1 MDAST
6 KRLRSHI
13 QSKART
19 NRTNRVQR
27 TANQYKG
34 GKLSKS
40 QQAYIDNDLKSTSSM
55 REYGYKQAKDF
66 KGVTYYTGGRS
77 RQNYE
82 KLQNGYNPY
91 QTRYYISN
99 HQDRNY
105 VPGGISKSTGKA
117 YNGFYTNKHLLNKN
131 QFGTLFTQGNLTQQA
146 QDRVATSK
154 DRLDNYSILRPF
166 NANAKNFG
174 QTLNTGV
181 LDGLRVAQNRINKG
195 GSKLNYVGGLAKDI
209 LVDPLVDLL
218 KTFDRY
224 ESSAL
229 NAGLGGIQSIT
240 ELADALTKKST
251 KLSDVNWNH
260 ARDNWQHSIETSNK
274 EGFGDSAGESIKK
287 IVKGT
292 QERQLKEYKQG
303 GNSLTNWWESKFDAK
318 HKPGDY
324 KGLQYQRDLHTDK
337 NKKADELGS
346 FVNGLIL
353 DILNPVQIG
362 SSVMKGSSALLK
374 KSGKEIKNGY
384 KAGIVS
390 DPEGLEW
397 LNNITKKTTD
407 KFRNGKS
414 GAKHVDD
421 IMHETEDAYNA
432 RRALMNDDTRRV
444 TAQMDNEYARQVA
457 KADNGVKKVIDAN
470 PNTQNLSKFIDEIDA
485 SNSKQMNFW
494 KRIRKNKRVTKDG
507 YVPQLNHVDD
517 VLEDT
522 KNIEQVPGQ
531 INIKEIQNRPQQL
544 DMFDQLGLSSEER
557 FVPNSKN
564 IAEQVQKELHPST
577 EKTIQQTMEEFL
589 DYGDERKMTNLMK
602 MLDENGEDVFKYID
616 ELDDYHTDR
625 MLDYLERYEPELYN
639 KYINNIDELIDG
651 TSNEKAMRTYQDEQ
665 AVKNIIKKPEIR
677 NTDAIDKEYFK
688 NSNEA
693 YELEKIFKD
702 NKNALN
708 MTEIRH
714 KKSAFTSHINEYV
727 QRIENGDIQLK
738 AVDSLTKRLKNANI
752 PKSEK
757 IKFINNNLFNGNKVI
772 SENASM
778 KSVNSFLES
787 LEDVHKVIQNKLD
800 FNAGVIDNF
809 DLNNLSKNTQNFL
822 KNLKDTGIE
831 GMPNEVAESIV
842 NRSMPLIDE
851 QFNTKMSYLAHKF
864 GYESIDD
871 LRREVSQ
878 LKARRKELDNYR
890 KTKDVIEEQTSLSAR
905 IKELNNTI
913 DARDVEWN
921 KIKGMNEGQL
931 QKYLIDNDETEFLA
945 SIKNPKFNND
955 FLNKQVDVERDMR
968 ELGEQYAD
976 KARENSTG
984 NSIKKDYLQDIY
996 KKTQEQ
1002 AKDMTTG
1009 IYREYVN
1016 KMAEIE
1022 KYYDN
1027 ISNTIRRANIDRVDT
1042 KYLNTDVP
1050 EYIIQYQKDLEALEQ
1065 TPEVMRKL
1073 GLSNP
1078 KYKTSNATYHK
1089 SVNRGKLPEVQQN
1102 LNALKHLIEQEA
1114 NIATSNQKGYEQIS
1128 DALLAIK
1135 RDYVNAIRS
1144 YGVDTKLIKDNANEY
1159 LQALVNAQKNPL
1171 KKINLQMLANKISD
1185 DIEEITKPTFK
1196 TYDEAFNTNRYII
1209 QDGNIIDNETG
1220 EIINTVENFRLGSK
1234 DPQQIL
1240 EEYKDVHPDFKTYDE
1255 AFNNEKYIINDGN
1268 IIDSE
1273 TGEVIDTVENF
1284 NLNPNKRNPLTNNDV
1299 LEQIKSEVSPEYYD
1313 RAKDFMSDDKLIDPT
1328 DVKNVK
1334 VETRKTPL
1342 DEIVDKPNK
1351 NITEHLKNIDVR
1363 GNLYITEKGTMINKQ
1378 TGEIVG
1384 NVEDY
1389 ILNSNNPELYLEQV
1403 KNKLSPKQYNRIKKI
1418 ISPDIEKTPLDEV
1431 SNVKKE
1437 KTPIEKIKIEQ
1448 KPNPQ
1453 TKQVKPE
1460 PKKQPKPETKPT
1472 FKTYD
1477 EAFGNDKIIIDDGN
1491 IINKE
1496 TGEVLGRVEDA
1507 IPDAR
1512 RTSPEPTKPVQPE
1525 PKTKQVNNPQ
1535 PNQPTKPQ
1543 TKKVKTNQQKQPKKS
1558 NNKNIEINRRKNN
1571 NPIYDLYKRYLNT
1584 WKKGVTVYNPGWHL
1598 QNFLQNKGQNYLAL
1612 GTDAFGSQKQ
1622 ARKMLDYIK
1631 GLSSDVDDIVMNN
1644 GVKLSGKDMADF
1656 AKQTGVAQG
1665 AQATQIM
1672 QEPRT
1677 LMPWLDEMIDNTKLM
1692 KRLSRNEETARL
1704 HHYLTQLKRGMS
1716 PDEAVQSVNKY
1727 LFDYGHKTNRERF
1740 IEDYIDPFYV
1750 FHKSYAKLLGKEALT
1765 NPSKINNILRME
1777 REMTNSTPEIS
1788 RNQNASDTKFQLPFG
1803 SFTDEDNNARYDYMA
1818 KQYVFPEIQSA
1829 LPLTYDDLEGK
1840 LNPLLKLAIQQ
1851 MRGKGDFDT
1860 KIVDK
1865 NKAGWNEITKDD
1877 RKKEILMDVNPFVN
1891 NLPTTINKVNK
1902 VNDRKQSKKTSDI
1915 QKMEL
1920 IFNYLTG
1927 NKGKHERY
1935 LDFLK

>member
-6 KRLRSHI
+6 RRLRSHI

-19 NRTNRVQR
+19 NRANRVQR
-27 TANQYKG
+27 TANRYKS

-40 QQAYIDNDLKSTSSM
+40 QQAYINNDLKSTASM
-55 REYGYKQAKDF
+55 REYGYKSHPNDF

-82 KLQNGYNPY
+82 KLQKGYNPY
-91 QTRYYISN
+91 ETRYYISN

-105 VPGGISKSTGKA
+105 VPGGVSKTTGKA
-117 YNGFYTNKHLLNKN
+117 YNGFYTNKRLLNKN
-131 QFGTLFTQGNLTQQA
+131 QFGTLFTQGNLTKQA
-146 QDRVATSK
+146 QDRVATSQ
-154 DRLDNYSILRPF
+154 DRNNNYSILRPF
-166 NANAKNFG
+166 NANARNFG

-181 LDGLRVAQNRINKG
+181 LDGLRVARNRVNKG
-195 GSKLNYVGGLAKDI
+195 GSKLNYVGGLAKDV

-240 ELADALTKKST
+240 ELADALTKKGT

-260 ARDNWQHSIETSNK
+260 ARDNWRHSIETSNK
-274 EGFGDSAGESIKK
+274 EGFGDTSGESLKK
-287 IVKGT
+287 IIKGT

-303 GNSLTNWWESKFDAK
+303 GNSLTNWWESKFDSK

-324 KGLQYQRDLHTDK
+324 KGLYYQRDLHTDK
-337 NKKADELGS
+337 NKKADEIGS
-346 FVNGLIL
+346 FVGGLLL
-353 DILNPVQIG
+353 DILNPLQIG
-362 SSVMKGSSALLK
+362 SSVMKGSSTLLK

-407 KFRNGKS
+407 KFRNSKT

-421 IMHETEDAYNA
+421 IMHETEDAYKA
-432 RRALMNDDTRRV
+432 RKILNGVDKNVADNLKRV

-457 KADNGVKKVIDAN
+457 KADRGVKRVIDAN

-485 SNSKQMNFW
+485 SNSKQMNLW
-494 KRIRKNKRVTKDG
+494 RRIRKNKRVTKDG
-507 YVPQLNHVDD
+507 YMPQLNHVDD
-517 VLEDT
+517 VLEDA
-522 KNIEQVPGQ
+522 KNVKQIPGQ
-531 INIKEIQNRPQQL
+531 ININEIQNRPQQL
-544 DMFDQLGLSSEER
+544 DMFDKLGLSSEER

-564 IAEQVQKELHPST
+564 VVEQIQKELHPST

-651 TSNEKAMRTYQDEQ
+651 TQKEKAMRTYQDEQ
-665 AVKNIIKKPEIR
+665 AVKNIVKKPEIR

-688 NSNEA
+688 NSNDA
-693 YELEKIFKD
+693 YELEKIFKN

-772 SENASM
+772 SESASM

-822 KNLKDTGIE
+822 KNLKDTGVE
-831 GMPNEVAESIV
+831 GMPNEVAKSIV

-890 KTKDVIEEQTSLSAR
+890 KTKDIIEEQTSLSAR
-905 IKELNNTI
+905 IKELTNTI

-931 QKYLIDNDETEFLA
+931 QKYFIDNDETEFLA
-945 SIKNPKFNND
+945 SIKNSKFNNN
-955 FLNKQVDVERDMR
+955 FLNRQVDVERDMK
-968 ELGEQYAD
+968 ELGEKYAD
-976 KARENSTG
+976 KNKYNIENKKEWNDLRDSIVQANKRPKQKMSSWAYNRWINLKTRLEWNASKIQDAVNNASDIKNIRVNSKFVSTDMLKYEDDL
-984 NSIKKDYLQDIY
+984 NKQIKAIEEIPNTIKKYNLKSPQFKKYKQEIKGNYMDLPEVKHNIDNLGDLIHQEVRLSIVDPEQYEKQAHLIDALKNDYIDALKSFDVDGNYFRRPGEGGQKFINNFIGDIRAQANDIY
-996 KKTQEQ
+996 EDVYKFMDGLGIKTPQFNSKSVYPKGNR
-1002 AKDMTTG
+1002 AKLKPVQDNLN
-1009 IYREYVN
+1009 ELKSV
-1016 KMAEIE
+1016 IE
-1022 KYYDN
+1022 KEA
-1027 ISNTIRRANIDRVDT
+1027 NTV
-1042 KYLNTDVP
+1042 
-1050 EYIIQYQKDLEALEQ
+1050 
-1065 TPEVMRKL
+1065 
-1073 GLSNP
+1073 LSNP
-1078 KYKTSNATYHK
+1078 NANTDNFFWAK
-1089 SVNRGKLPEVQQN
+1089 REFV
-1102 LNALKHLIEQEA
+1102 EA
-1114 NIATSNQKGYEQIS
+1114 IQ
-1128 DALLAIK
+1128 
-1135 RDYVNAIRS
+1135 S
-1144 YGVDTKLIKDNANEY
+1144 YGVDTKLIKDNANQY
-1159 LQALVNAQKNPL
+1159 LQLLVDAEKNPL
-1171 KKINLQMLANKISD
+1171 KKMNLQMLASKISD

-1196 TYDEAFNTNRYII
+1196 TYDEAFNSSRYII
-1209 QDGNIIDNETG
+1209 QDGNVIDNETG
-1220 EIINTVENFRLGSK
+1220 EIVDTLDNFK
-1234 DPQQIL
+1234 
-1240 EEYKDVHPDFKTYDE
+1240 
-1255 AFNNEKYIINDGN
+1255 
-1268 IIDSE
+1268 
-1273 TGEVIDTVENF
+1273 
-1284 NLNPNKRNPLTNNDV
+1284 LNPKKRTPLTNEEV
-1299 LEQIKSEVSPEYYD
+1299 LKQIKSEVSPEYYD
-1313 RAKDFMSDDKLIDPT
+1313 KVKDFMSDDNIIDSF
-1328 DVKNVK
+1328 DLKNIK
-1334 VETRKTPL
+1334 TEIRKTPL
-1342 DEIVDKPNK
+1342 DEV
-1351 NITEHLKNIDVR
+1351 L
-1363 GNLYITEKGTMINKQ
+1363 
-1378 TGEIVG
+1378 
-1384 NVEDY
+1384 
-1389 ILNSNNPELYLEQV
+1389 
-1403 KNKLSPKQYNRIKKI
+1403 
-1418 ISPDIEKTPLDEV
+1418 
-1431 SNVKKE
+1431 NVKKE
-1437 KTPIEKIKIEQ
+1437 KTPIEKIKTEQ

-1453 TKQVKPE
+1453 VKFE

-1472 FKTYD
+1472 FNTYD
-1477 EAFGNDKIIIDDGN
+1477 EAFNSDKIIIDDGY

-1512 RTSPEPTKPVQPE
+1512 RTPPEPTRPVQPE
-1525 PKTKQVNNPQ
+1525 PKTKQV
-1535 PNQPTKPQ
+1535 
-1543 TKKVKTNQQKQPKKS
+1543 KTNQQKEPKKT

-1631 GLSSDVDDIVMNN
+1631 GLSNNVDDIVMDN
-1644 GVKLSGKDMADF
+1644 GVKLSGKDMAEF
-1656 AKQTGVAQG
+1656 ARQTGVAQG
-1665 AQATQIM
+1665 AQSTQIM

-1740 IEDYIDPFYV
+1740 IEDYIDPFYK
-1750 FHKSYAKLLGKEALT
+1750 FHKSYAELLGKEALT

-1777 REMTNSTPEIS
+1777 REMTNSTPESS
-1788 RNQNASDTKFQLPFG
+1788 RNQNASETKFQLPFG
-1803 SFTDEDNNARYDYMA
+1803 EFTDDKNKARYDYMT
-1818 KQYVFPEIQSA
+1818 KQNIFPQIQSA
-1829 LPLTYDDLEGK
+1829 IPLTYDDVEGK

-1865 NKAGWNEITKDD
+1865 DKAGWNEITKDD

-1902 VNDRKQSKKTSDI
+1902 VNNRKQSKKTSDI

>member
-6 KRLRSHI
+6 RRLRSHI

-27 TANQYKG
+27 TANRYKG

-40 QQAYIDNDLKSTSSM
+40 QQAYIDNDLKSTASM

-105 VPGGISKSTGKA
+105 VPGGVSKATSKA

-131 QFGTLFTQGNLTQQA
+131 QFGTLFTQGNLTKQA
-146 QDRVATSK
+146 QDRVATSQ
-154 DRLDNYSILRPF
+154 DRLNSYSILRPF

-181 LDGLRVAQNRINKG
+181 LDGLRVARNKVNKG
-195 GSKLNYVGGLAKDI
+195 GSKLNYIGGLAKDV

-229 NAGLGGIQSIT
+229 NAGLGGVQSIT
-240 ELADALTKKST
+240 ELADALTKKGT

-260 ARDNWQHSIETSNK
+260 ARDNWRHSIETSNK
-274 EGFGDSAGESIKK
+274 EGFGDSAGESLKK

-346 FVNGLIL
+346 FVGGLLL
-353 DILNPVQIG
+353 DILNPLQIG

-397 LNNITKKTTD
+397 LNNITKKTTE

-421 IMHETEDAYNA
+421 IMHETEDAYKA
-432 RRALMNDDTRRV
+432 RKILNGVDKNVADNLKRV

-485 SNSKQMNFW
+485 NNAKQ
-494 KRIRKNKRVTKDG
+494 I
-507 YVPQLNHVDD
+507 
-517 VLEDT
+517 
-522 KNIEQVPGQ
+522 
-531 INIKEIQNRPQQL
+531 
-544 DMFDQLGLSSEER
+544 DMFDNLNTNTVDGYTPIKRIED
-557 FVPNSKN
+557 V
-564 IAEQVQKELHPST
+564 AEQVQKELHPST

-639 KYINNIDELIDG
+639 KYINNVDELIDG
-651 TSNEKAMRTYQDEQ
+651 TQKEKAMKAYQDEQ

-677 NTDAIDKEYFK
+677 NTDVIDKEYFK

-738 AVDSLTKRLKNANI
+738 AVDKLTKRLKNANI

-772 SENASM
+772 SESASM

-800 FNAGVIDNF
+800 FNAGVVDNF

-831 GMPNEVAESIV
+831 GMPNEVAKSIV

-864 GYESIDD
+864 GYESIDE
-871 LRREVSQ
+871 LRNEVKA

-890 KTKDVIEEQTSLSAR
+890 KTKDIIEEQTSLSAR

-955 FLNKQVDVERDMR
+955 FLNRQVDVERDMK
-968 ELGEQYAD
+968 ELREQYAD
-976 KARENSTG
+976 KARGTTTG
-984 NSIKKDYLQDIY
+984 NGIRKDYLQEVY
-996 KKTQEQ
+996 NKTQEQ
-1002 AKDMTTG
+1002 AKDMTKG
-1009 IYREYVN
+1009 IYNEYVN

-1027 ISNTIRRANIDRVDT
+1027 VNNTIRRANIDRVDT
-1042 KYLNTDVP
+1042 KYLNTEIP
-1050 EYIIQYQKDLEALEQ
+1050 EYIIQYQKDLDVLEQ
-1065 TPEVMRKL
+1065 TPDVMRKL

-1078 KYKTSNATYHK
+1078 KYKTGNVTYHK
-1089 SVNRGKLPEVQQN
+1089 SVNRGKIPEVQQN

-1114 NIATSNQKGYEQIS
+1114 NIAISNQKSYDEIS
-1128 DALLAIK
+1128 DVLLAIK
-1135 RDYVNAIRS
+1135 RDYVNAIQS

-1159 LQALVNAQKNPL
+1159 LKSLVDAEKNPL
-1171 KKINLQMLANKISD
+1171 KKMNLQMLASHINNQIDEITEPLTKPLEDFPIHKPENIPNTPHTPNEPKPNTHQNKPRNGNKKDNKI
-1185 DIEEITKPTFK
+1185 
-1196 TYDEAFNTNRYII
+1196 
-1209 QDGNIIDNETG
+1209 NI
-1220 EIINTVENFRLGSK
+1220 K
-1234 DPQQIL
+1234 
-1240 EEYKDVHPDFKTYDE
+1240 
-1255 AFNNEKYIINDGN
+1255 
-1268 IIDSE
+1268 
-1273 TGEVIDTVENF
+1273 
-1284 NLNPNKRNPLTNNDV
+1284 
-1299 LEQIKSEVSPEYYD
+1299 
-1313 RAKDFMSDDKLIDPT
+1313 
-1328 DVKNVK
+1328 
-1334 VETRKTPL
+1334 
-1342 DEIVDKPNK
+1342 
-1351 NITEHLKNIDVR
+1351 
-1363 GNLYITEKGTMINKQ
+1363 
-1378 TGEIVG
+1378 
-1384 NVEDY
+1384 
-1389 ILNSNNPELYLEQV
+1389 NNPV
-1403 KNKLSPKQYNRIKKI
+1403 W
-1418 ISPDIEKTPLDEV
+1418 
-1431 SNVKKE
+1431 
-1437 KTPIEKIKIEQ
+1437 
-1448 KPNPQ
+1448 
-1453 TKQVKPE
+1453 
-1460 PKKQPKPETKPT
+1460 
-1472 FKTYD
+1472 
-1477 EAFGNDKIIIDDGN
+1477 
-1491 IINKE
+1491 
-1496 TGEVLGRVEDA
+1496 
-1507 IPDAR
+1507 
-1512 RTSPEPTKPVQPE
+1512 
-1525 PKTKQVNNPQ
+1525 
-1535 PNQPTKPQ
+1535 
-1543 TKKVKTNQQKQPKKS
+1543 
-1558 NNKNIEINRRKNN
+1558 
-1571 NPIYDLYKRYLNT
+1571 DLYKRYLNT

-1598 QNFLQNKGQNYLAL
+1598 ANFLQNKGQNYLAL
-1612 GTDAFGSQKQ
+1612 GTDAFKPQTK
-1622 ARKMLDYIK
+1622 ARNMLDFIK
-1631 GLSSDVDDIVMNN
+1631 GKTDKIDDVVLKDGTVI
-1644 GVKLSGKDMADF
+1644 SGEDLAHY
-1656 AKQTGVAQG
+1656 ARNQGVAES
-1665 AQATQIM
+1665 AQSTQIIS
-1672 QEPRT
+1672 EPRT
-1677 LMPWLDEMIDNTKLM
+1677 LLPWLDQKLDDS
-1692 KRLSRNEETARL
+1692 KLLQRLSRNEETARL
-1704 HHYLTQLKRGMS
+1704 HHYLTQIERGMS
-1716 PDEAVQSVNKY
+1716 KEDAVKSVNKY
-1727 LFDYGHKTNRERF
+1727 LFDYANKSKSEKFMENF
-1740 IEDYIDPFYV
+1740 IDPFYV

-1777 REMTNSTPEIS
+1777 REMTNSTPESS
-1788 RNQNASDTKFQLPFG
+1788 RNQNASETKFQLPFG
-1803 SFTDEDNNARYDYMA
+1803 NFTDDENNARYDYMA

-1829 LPLTYDDLEGK
+1829 IPLTYDELEGK

-1851 MRGKGDFDT
+1851 IRGKGDFDT

-1865 NKAGWNEITKDD
+1865 DKAGWNEITKDD

-1891 NLPTTINKVNK
+1891 NLPTIINKVNK
-1902 VNDRKQSKKTSDI
+1902 VNDRKQSKKTSDL

>member
-6 KRLRSHI
+6 RRLRSHI

-27 TANQYKG
+27 TANRYKG

-40 QQAYIDNDLKSTSSM
+40 QQAYIDNDLKSTASM
-55 REYGYKQAKDF
+55 REYGYKSHPNDF

-105 VPGGISKSTGKA
+105 VPGGISKATGKA

-131 QFGTLFTQGNLTQQA
+131 QFGTLFTQGNLTQKA
-146 QDRVATSK
+146 QDKVATSQ
-154 DRLDNYSILRPF
+154 DRLNSYSILRPF

-181 LDGLRVAQNRINKG
+181 LDGLRVARNKVNKG
-195 GSKLNYVGGLAKDI
+195 GSVLNYLGGGLKDFV
-209 LVDPLVDLL
+209 VDPLVDML

-229 NAGLGGIQSIT
+229 NAGLGGVQSIT
-240 ELADALTKKST
+240 ELADALTKKGT

-260 ARDNWQHSIETSNK
+260 ARDNWRHSIETSNK
-274 EGFGDSAGESIKK
+274 EGFGDSAGESLKK

-346 FVNGLIL
+346 FVGGLLL
-353 DILNPVQIG
+353 DILNPIQIG

-397 LNNITKKTTD
+397 LNNITKKTTE

-421 IMHETEDAYNA
+421 IMHETEDAYKA
-432 RRALMNDDTRRV
+432 RKILNGVDKNVADNLKRV
-444 TAQMDNEYARQVA
+444 TAQMDNEYARQIA

-470 PNTQNLSKFIDEIDA
+470 PNTQNLSKFINEIDA
-485 SNSKQMNFW
+485 NNAKQ
-494 KRIRKNKRVTKDG
+494 I
-507 YVPQLNHVDD
+507 
-517 VLEDT
+517 
-522 KNIEQVPGQ
+522 
-531 INIKEIQNRPQQL
+531 
-544 DMFDQLGLSSEER
+544 DMFDNLNTNTIDGYTPIKRIED
-557 FVPNSKN
+557 V
-564 IAEQVQKELHPST
+564 AEQVQKELHPST

-639 KYINNIDELIDG
+639 KYINNVDELIDG
-651 TSNEKAMRTYQDEQ
+651 TQREKAMKAYQDEQ

-738 AVDSLTKRLKNANI
+738 AVDKLTKRLKNANI

-772 SENASM
+772 SESASM

-800 FNAGVIDNF
+800 FNAGVVDNF
-809 DLNNLSKNTQNFL
+809 NLNNLSKNTQNFL
-822 KNLKDTGIE
+822 KNLKDTGVE
-831 GMPNEVAESIV
+831 GMPNEVAKSIV

-864 GYESIDD
+864 GYESIDE
-871 LRREVSQ
+871 LRNEVKA

-890 KTKDVIEEQTSLSAR
+890 KTKDIIEEQTSLSAR

-931 QKYLIDNDETEFLA
+931 QKYLIDNNETEFLA

-955 FLNKQVDVERDMR
+955 FLNRQVDVERDMK

-976 KARENSTG
+976 KARETTTG
-984 NSIKKDYLQDIY
+984 NGVRKDYLQEVY
-996 KKTQEQ
+996 NKTQEQ
-1002 AKDMTTG
+1002 AKDMTKG
-1009 IYREYVN
+1009 IYNEYVN

-1027 ISNTIRRANIDRVDT
+1027 VNNTIRRANIDRVDT
-1042 KYLNTDVP
+1042 KYLNTEVP
-1050 EYIIQYQKDLEALEQ
+1050 EYIIQYQKDLDVLEQ
-1065 TPEVMRKL
+1065 TPDVMRKL

-1114 NIATSNQKGYEQIS
+1114 NIAISNQKGYDEIS
-1128 DALLAIK
+1128 DVLLAIK
-1135 RDYVNAIRS
+1135 RDYINAIRS

-1159 LQALVNAQKNPL
+1159 LKSLVDAEKNPL
-1171 KKINLQMLANKISD
+1171 KKMNLQMLASHINNQID
-1185 DIEEITKPTFK
+1185 EITEPLTKPLEDFPIHK
-1196 TYDEAFNTNRYII
+1196 PENVIKPENKPNTPKPDNTLNTKPNNDIP
-1209 QDGNIIDNETG
+1209 DDMTLDDAID
-1220 EIINTVENFRLGSK
+1220 
-1234 DPQQIL
+1234 
-1240 EEYKDVHPDFKTYDE
+1240 DFL
-1255 AFNNEKYIINDGN
+1255 NN
-1268 IIDSE
+1268 
-1273 TGEVIDTVENF
+1273 
-1284 NLNPNKRNPLTNNDV
+1284 NPN
-1299 LEQIKSEVSPEYYD
+1299 Y
-1313 RAKDFMSDDKLIDPT
+1313 
-1328 DVKNVK
+1328 
-1334 VETRKTPL
+1334 
-1342 DEIVDKPNK
+1342 KPD
-1351 NITEHLKNIDVR
+1351 T
-1363 GNLYITEKGTMINKQ
+1363 
-1378 TGEIVG
+1378 
-1384 NVEDY
+1384 
-1389 ILNSNNPELYLEQV
+1389 S
-1403 KNKLSPKQYNRIKKI
+1403 
-1418 ISPDIEKTPLDEV
+1418 
-1431 SNVKKE
+1431 
-1437 KTPIEKIKIEQ
+1437 
-1448 KPNPQ
+1448 
-1453 TKQVKPE
+1453 
-1460 PKKQPKPETKPT
+1460 QPKPKP
-1472 FKTYD
+1472 
-1477 EAFGNDKIIIDDGN
+1477 E
-1491 IINKE
+1491 NKPN
-1496 TGEVLGRVEDA
+1496 T
-1507 IPDAR
+1507 PH
-1512 RTSPEPTKPVQPE
+1512 TPNE
-1525 PKTKQVNNPQ
+1525 PKPNTHQNKPRNGNKKDNKINIKNNP
-1535 PNQPTKPQ
+1535 
-1543 TKKVKTNQQKQPKKS
+1543 VW
-1558 NNKNIEINRRKNN
+1558 
-1571 NPIYDLYKRYLNT
+1571 DLYKRYLNT

-1598 QNFLQNKGQNYLAL
+1598 ANFLQNKGQNYLAL
-1612 GTDAFGSQKQ
+1612 GTDAFKPQTK
-1622 ARKMLDYIK
+1622 ARNMLDFIK
-1631 GLSSDVDDIVMNN
+1631 GKTDKIDDVVLKDGTVI
-1644 GVKLSGKDMADF
+1644 SGEDLAHY
-1656 AKQTGVAQG
+1656 ARNQGVAES
-1665 AQATQIM
+1665 AQSTQIIS
-1672 QEPRT
+1672 EPRT
-1677 LMPWLDEMIDNTKLM
+1677 LLPWLDQKLDDS
-1692 KRLSRNEETARL
+1692 KLLQRLSRNEETARL
-1704 HHYLTQLKRGMS
+1704 HHYLTQIERGMS
-1716 PDEAVQSVNKY
+1716 KEDAVKSVNKY
-1727 LFDYGHKTNRERF
+1727 LFDYANKSKSEKFMENF
-1740 IEDYIDPFYV
+1740 IDPFYV
-1750 FHKSYAKLLGKEALT
+1750 FHKSYAKLLGGEALT

-1777 REMTNSTPEIS
+1777 REMTNSTPESS
-1788 RNQNASDTKFQLPFG
+1788 RNQNASETKFQLPFG
-1803 SFTDEDNNARYDYMA
+1803 SFTDDENKARYDYMA

-1829 LPLTYDDLEGK
+1829 IPLTYDDVEGK

-1865 NKAGWNEITKDD
+1865 DKAGWNEITKDD

-1891 NLPTTINKVNK
+1891 NLPTTINKVNE
-1902 VNDRKQSKKTSDI
+1902 VNDRKQSKKTSDL
-1915 QKMEL
+1915 QKLEL

>member
-105 VPGGISKSTGKA
+105 VPGGISKATGKA
-117 YNGFYTNKHLLNKN
+117 YNGFYTNKRLLNKN
-131 QFGTLFTQGNLTQQA
+131 QFGTLFTQGNLTKQA
-146 QDRVATSK
+146 QDRVATSQ
-154 DRLDNYSILRPF
+154 DRNNNYSILRPF
-166 NANAKNFG
+166 NANARNFG

-181 LDGLRVAQNRINKG
+181 LDGLRVARNRVNKG
-195 GSKLNYVGGLAKDI
+195 GSKLNYVGGLAKDV

-240 ELADALTKKST
+240 ELADALTKKGT

-260 ARDNWQHSIETSNK
+260 ARDNWRHSIETSNK
-274 EGFGDSAGESIKK
+274 EGFGDTAGESLKK

-324 KGLQYQRDLHTDK
+324 KGLYYQRDLHTDK
-337 NKKADELGS
+337 NKKADEIGS
-346 FVNGLIL
+346 FVGGLLL
-353 DILNPVQIG
+353 DILNPLQIG
-362 SSVMKGSSALLK
+362 SSVMKGSSTLLK

-407 KFRNGKS
+407 KFRNSKT

-421 IMHETEDAYNA
+421 IMHETEDAYKA
-432 RRALMNDDTRRV
+432 RKTLNGVDKNVADNLKRV

-457 KADNGVKKVIDAN
+457 KADKGIKRVIDAN

-485 SNSKQMNFW
+485 SNSKQMNLW
-494 KRIRKNKRVTKDG
+494 RRIRKNKRVTKDG
-507 YVPQLNHVDD
+507 YMPQLNHVDD

-531 INIKEIQNRPQQL
+531 ININEIQNRPQQL
-544 DMFDQLGLSSEER
+544 DMFDQLGLSNEER

-639 KYINNIDELIDG
+639 KYINNVDELIDG
-651 TSNEKAMRTYQDEQ
+651 TQKEKAMRTYQDEK

-738 AVDSLTKRLKNANI
+738 AVDNLTKRLKNANI

-787 LEDVHKVIQNKLD
+787 LEDVHKVMQNKLD

-831 GMPNEVAESIV
+831 GMPNEVAKSIV

-864 GYESIDD
+864 GYESIDE
-871 LRREVSQ
+871 LRNEVKA

-890 KTKDVIEEQTSLSAR
+890 KTKDIIEEQTSLSAR

-945 SIKNPKFNND
+945 SIKNPRFNND
-955 FLNKQVDVERDMR
+955 FLNRQVDVERDMK

-976 KARENSTG
+976 KARKTTTG
-984 NSIKKDYLQDIY
+984 NGIRKDYLQEIY

-1002 AKDMTTG
+1002 AKDMTKG
-1009 IYREYVN
+1009 IYNEYVN

-1027 ISNTIRRANIDRVDT
+1027 VNNTIRRANINRVDT

-1050 EYIIQYQKDLEALEQ
+1050 EYIIQYQKDLDVLEQ
-1065 TPEVMRKL
+1065 TPDVMRKL

-1114 NIATSNQKGYEQIS
+1114 NIAISNQKGYEQIS

-1135 RDYVNAIRS
+1135 RDYVNAIQS

-1159 LQALVNAQKNPL
+1159 LKSLVDAEKNPL
-1171 KKINLQMLANKISD
+1171 KKMNLQMLASHINNQIDEITEPLTKPLEDFPIHKPENVVKPENKPKPQNKPKNKKKKNLRKSD
-1185 DIEEITKPTFK
+1185 QRQWHHYFGADETINVNDKEVIEQLEKDLQDPYYNPMQSYFQQNPVAFENWKNKMEQQGETIIDYNAPENFELEYTRPGDIYFDEHANDYGFPTYVDKEPNNTYDYIPTTKPT
-1196 TYDEAFNTNRYII
+1196 
-1209 QDGNIIDNETG
+1209 
-1220 EIINTVENFRLGSK
+1220 S
-1234 DPQQIL
+1234 
-1240 EEYKDVHPDFKTYDE
+1240 
-1255 AFNNEKYIINDGN
+1255 
-1268 IIDSE
+1268 
-1273 TGEVIDTVENF
+1273 
-1284 NLNPNKRNPLTNNDV
+1284 
-1299 LEQIKSEVSPEYYD
+1299 
-1313 RAKDFMSDDKLIDPT
+1313 
-1328 DVKNVK
+1328 
-1334 VETRKTPL
+1334 
-1342 DEIVDKPNK
+1342 
-1351 NITEHLKNIDVR
+1351 
-1363 GNLYITEKGTMINKQ
+1363 
-1378 TGEIVG
+1378 
-1384 NVEDY
+1384 
-1389 ILNSNNPELYLEQV
+1389 
-1403 KNKLSPKQYNRIKKI
+1403 
-1418 ISPDIEKTPLDEV
+1418 
-1431 SNVKKE
+1431 
-1437 KTPIEKIKIEQ
+1437 
-1448 KPNPQ
+1448 
-1453 TKQVKPE
+1453 
-1460 PKKQPKPETKPT
+1460 
-1472 FKTYD
+1472 YD
-1477 EAFGNDKIIIDDGN
+1477 EAFGNEEYFINSNGYVVDKN
-1491 IINKE
+1491 
-1496 TGEVLGRVEDA
+1496 TGEVLDKYELPYET
-1507 IPDAR
+1507 IF
-1512 RTSPEPTKPVQPE
+1512 
-1525 PKTKQVNNPQ
+1525 
-1535 PNQPTKPQ
+1535 
-1543 TKKVKTNQQKQPKKS
+1543 
-1558 NNKNIEINRRKNN
+1558 NNKNKNKPKPQNKPNTPKPENKPKPQDKPNTPHTPLDDVPKPNEPKPNTPLDDVHTPNEPKPNTNTNTHQNKPRNGNKKDKSKKFNFDGINVKNN
-1571 NPIYDLYKRYLNT
+1571 PVWDLYKRYLNT

-1598 QNFLQNKGQNYLAL
+1598 ANFLQNKGQNYLAL
-1612 GTDAFGSQKQ
+1612 GSEAFNKQTDAS
-1622 ARKMLDYIK
+1622 KMLDYIR
-1631 GLSSDVDDIVMNN
+1631 GISNDVDDVILKDGSVL
-1644 GVKLSGKDMADF
+1644 KGKD
-1656 AKQTGVAQG
+1656 VAQHIMDNGIAEG
-1665 AQATQIM
+1665 AQSTNILS
-1672 QEPRT
+1672 EPRT
-1677 LMPWLDEMIDNTKLM
+1677 LLPWLDKKIDNTKLM
-1692 KRLSRNEETARL
+1692 DKLSRNEETARI
-1704 HHYLTQLKRGMS
+1704 HHYLTQIKRGMS
-1716 PDEAVQSVNKY
+1716 QDDAVKSVNKY
-1727 LFDYGHKTNRERF
+1727 LFDYSNKSKSEKFMENF
-1740 IEDYIDPFYV
+1740 IDPFYV

-1777 REMTNSTPEIS
+1777 REMTNSTPESS
-1788 RNQNASDTKFQLPFG
+1788 RNQNASETKFQLPFG
-1803 SFTDEDNNARYDYMA
+1803 SFTDEDNDARYDYMA

-1829 LPLTYDDLEGK
+1829 IPLTYDELEGK

-1851 MRGKGDFDT
+1851 IRGKGDFDT

-1865 NKAGWNEITKDD
+1865 DKAGWNEITKDD

-1902 VNDRKQSKKTSDI
+1902 VNNRKQSKKTSDI

>member
-6 KRLRSHI
+6 RKLRSHI

-19 NRTNRVQR
+19 NRANRVQR
-27 TANQYKG
+27 TANRYKG

-40 QQAYIDNDLKSTSSM
+40 QRAYINNDLKSTASM

-105 VPGGISKSTGKA
+105 VPGGVSKSTGRA
-117 YNGFYTNKHLLNKN
+117 YNGFYTNKRLLNKN
-131 QFGTLFTQGNLTQQA
+131 QFGTLFTEGNLTQQA
-146 QDRVATSK
+146 QDRVATSQ
-154 DRLDNYSILRPF
+154 DRRNNYSILRPF

-181 LDGLRVAQNRINKG
+181 LDGLRVARNRVNKG
-195 GSKLNYVGGLAKDI
+195 GSKLNYIGGFAKDV

-229 NAGLGGIQSIT
+229 NAGLGGAQSIT
-240 ELADALTKKST
+240 ELADVLTKKSI

-260 ARDNWQHSIETSNK
+260 VRDNWRHSMETSNK
-274 EGFGDSAGESIKK
+274 LGFGDSSSESILK

-318 HKPGDY
+318 HRPGDY

-346 FVNGLIL
+346 FVNGFLL
-353 DILNPVQIG
+353 DIRNPIQIG
-362 SSVMKGSSALLK
+362 SGIMKGSSALLK

-397 LNNITKKTTD
+397 LRNITRKTTD
-407 KFRNGKS
+407 RFRNGKS
-414 GAKHVDD
+414 KVSHVDD
-421 IMHETEDAYNA
+421 IMHETEDAYKA
-432 RRALMNDDTRRV
+432 RKTLNGVDKNVADNLKRV

-457 KADNGVKKVIDAN
+457 KADNGVKKVINAN

-485 SNSKQMNFW
+485 SNSKQMNLW
-494 KRIRKNKRVTKDG
+494 KRIRKNKRTTKDG
-507 YVPQLNHVDD
+507 YIPQLNHVDN
-517 VLEDT
+517 VLEDA
-522 KNIEQVPGQ
+522 KNVEQIPGQ
-531 INIKEIQNRPQQL
+531 ISINELQNRPQQL

-564 IAEQVQKELHPST
+564 VAEQVQKELHPST

-639 KYINNIDELIDG
+639 KYINNVDELIDG
-651 TSNEKAMRTYQDEQ
+651 TQKEKAMRTYQDEQ

-677 NTDAIDKEYFK
+677 NTDAVDKEYFK

-693 YELEKIFKD
+693 YELEKIFGN
-702 NKNALN
+702 NKTMNVEDIPHRDKAFRTYMNDYFERLKN
-708 MTEIRH
+708 GEINVR
-714 KKSAFTSHINEYV
+714 
-727 QRIENGDIQLK
+727 
-738 AVDSLTKRLKNANI
+738 AVDKLTKRLRQANI
-752 PKSEK
+752 PVQEK
-757 IKFINNNLFNGNKVI
+757 IRFINNNLFGGNKVI
-772 SENASM
+772 SSDSGLGTVE
-778 KSVNSFLES
+778 SFLES
-787 LEDVHKVIQNKLD
+787 LEDVHKIAQTTKD
-800 FNAGVIDNF
+800 YSKGIFKDID
-809 DLNNLSKNTQNFL
+809 LSNLSKNTQEFL
-822 KNLKDTGIE
+822 NNLKSTDV
-831 GMPNEVAESIV
+831 NDLQDAVNNSILR
-842 NRSMPLIDE
+842 RSKALVDN
-851 QFNTKMSYLAHKF
+851 QFDNKMSYLAHKF
-864 GYESIDD
+864 KYKYIND
-871 LRREVSQ
+871 LRNEEKMLRAQ
-878 LKARRKELDNYR
+878 RKELDNYR
-890 KTKDVIEEQTSLSAR
+890 KTKEIIDKQTEMSAR
-905 IKELNNTI
+905 IRELKDTM
-913 DARDVEWN
+913 DAREIEWQ
-921 KIKGMNEGQL
+921 KIKHMTPDQF
-931 QKYLIDNDETEFLA
+931 QKYLIDNNETEFLA
-945 SIKNPKFNND
+945 SIKDPKFNNN
-955 FLNKQVDVERDMR
+955 FLNRQVDVERDMK
-968 ELGEQYAD
+968 ELGEQYAQGS
-976 KARENSTG
+976 KEVIEKTN
-984 NSIKKDYLQDIY
+984 KDY
-996 KKTQEQ
+996 
-1002 AKDMTTG
+1002 
-1009 IYREYVN
+1009 YREVYNETKEMKKKMTSGVYKDYVQKQVELKRLTN
-1016 KMAEIE
+1016 QLERASEDVRNVKIERYNPKYANTEVIQKAQDLQHEIQ
-1022 KYYDN
+1022 
-1027 ISNTIRRANIDRVDT
+1027 T
-1042 KYLNTDVP
+1042 
-1050 EYIIQYQKDLEALEQ
+1050 LEQ
-1065 TPEVMRKL
+1065 TPDVMRKL

-1078 KYKTSNATYHK
+1078 KYKTNGVTYHK

-1102 LNALKHLIEQEA
+1102 LNSLKHLIEQEA
-1114 NIATSNQKGYEQIS
+1114 NIAIFNEKGYEEIS

-1135 RDYVNAIRS
+1135 RDYINAIRS

-1171 KKINLQMLANKISD
+1171 KKINLQMLANHINNQID
-1185 DIEEITKPTFK
+1185 EIIEPLTKPLEDFPIHK
-1196 TYDEAFNTNRYII
+1196 PEVKKP
-1209 QDGNIIDNETG
+1209 
-1220 EIINTVENFRLGSK
+1220 VE
-1234 DPQQIL
+1234 
-1240 EEYKDVHPDFKTYDE
+1240 
-1255 AFNNEKYIINDGN
+1255 
-1268 IIDSE
+1268 
-1273 TGEVIDTVENF
+1273 
-1284 NLNPNKRNPLTNNDV
+1284 
-1299 LEQIKSEVSPEYYD
+1299 SEVKQKIPNRLHVDKMSKEDINAFVSYIDEVAKKEMSSKEYD
-1313 RAKDFMSDDKLIDPT
+1313 AWKKLQKPF
-1328 DVKNVK
+1328 VEGKNVK
-1334 VETRKTPL
+1334 PDKWEKHLSKSDQGKWHQYYKNQIPIDNPEVMKQLKLDMKDSMYNPL
-1342 DEIVDKPNK
+1342 QTYFEQNPQAFDNWKKNHPDEIN
-1351 NITEHLKNIDVR
+1351 N
-1363 GNLYITEKGTMINKQ
+1363 YKGEESQILP
-1378 TGEIVG
+1378 GEIFFNEHADVYG
-1384 NVEDY
+1384 KGYNSIVE
-1389 ILNSNNPELYLEQV
+1389 
-1403 KNKLSPKQYNRIKKI
+1403 
-1418 ISPDIEKTPLDEV
+1418 
-1431 SNVKKE
+1431 
-1437 KTPIEKIKIEQ
+1437 PIDTYEDVEKIK
-1448 KPNPQ
+1448 
-1453 TKQVKPE
+1453 
-1460 PKKQPKPETKPT
+1460 
-1472 FKTYD
+1472 FGSYD
-1477 EAFGNDKIIIDDGN
+1477 EIFKNQDF
-1491 IINKE
+1491 IINSQGYKVDPN
-1496 TGEVLGRVEDA
+1496 TGEVLGKYELPYKTNKILLDKKVVKPKDTIKETPLDN
-1507 IPDAR
+1507 I
-1512 RTSPEPTKPVQPE
+1512 TKPKENIKSKPQ
-1525 PKTKQVNNPQ
+1525 TKQVNNPQ

-1543 TKKVKTNQQKQPKKS
+1543 TKQVNTNQPKEPKKT
-1558 NNKNIEINRRKNN
+1558 NNKNIEVNRRKND

-1631 GLSSDVDDIVMNN
+1631 GLSNNVDDIVMDN
-1644 GVKLSGKDMADF
+1644 GVKLSGKDMAEF

-1665 AQATQIM
+1665 AQTTQIM

-1740 IEDYIDPFYV
+1740 IEDYIDPFYK
-1750 FHKSYAKLLGKEALT
+1750 FHKSYAELLGKEAFT
-1765 NPSKINNILRME
+1765 NPSKLNNILRME
-1777 REMTNSTPEIS
+1777 REMTNSTPENS
-1788 RNQNASDTKFQLPFG
+1788 RNQNASETKFQLPFG
-1803 SFTDEDNNARYDYMA
+1803 SFTDDENKARYDYMT
-1818 KQYVFPEIQSA
+1818 KQNIFPQIQSA
-1829 LPLTYDDLEGK
+1829 IPLTYDDVEGK

-1865 NKAGWNEITKDD
+1865 KKAGWNEITKDD
-1877 RKKEILMDVNPFVN
+1877 RNKEILMDLNPFVN
-1891 NLPTTINKVNK
+1891 NIPTTINKVNK
-1902 VNDRKQSKKTSDI
+1902 VDKRKQSKKTSDL

>member
-19 NRTNRVQR
+19 NRTNRVQKS
-27 TANQYKG
+27 ANKYKG

-40 QQAYIDNDLKSTSSM
+40 QQAYIDNDLKSTASM
-55 REYGYKQAKDF
+55 REYGYKQANDF
-66 KGVTYYTGGRS
+66 KGITYYTGGRS

-82 KLQNGYNPY
+82 KLQKGYNPY

-105 VPGGISKSTGKA
+105 VPGGVSKITGNA
-117 YNGFYTNKHLLNKN
+117 YNGFYTNKRLLNKN

-154 DRLDNYSILRPF
+154 DRLDSYSILRPF

-181 LDGLRVAQNRINKG
+181 LDGLRVSQNKVNKG
-195 GSKLNYVGGLAKDI
+195 GSKLNYVGGLAKDV

-240 ELADALTKKST
+240 ELADALTKKGT

-260 ARDNWQHSIETSNK
+260 VRDNWQHSIETSNK
-274 EGFGDSAGESIKK
+274 LGFGDSSGESLKK

-292 QERQLKEYKQG
+292 QQRQLKEYKQG
-303 GNSLTNWWESKFDAK
+303 GNALTNWWESKFDAK
-318 HKPGDY
+318 HRPGDY
-324 KGLQYQRDLHTDK
+324 NGLYYQRDLHTDK

-353 DILNPVQIG
+353 DVLNPIQIG

-397 LNNITKKTTD
+397 LRNITKKTTD

-421 IMHETEDAYNA
+421 IMHETEDMYKA
-432 RRALMNDDTRRV
+432 RKTLNGVDENVADNLKRV
-444 TAQMDNEYARQVA
+444 TAQMDNEYARQVT
-457 KADNGVKKVIDAN
+457 KADNGVKSVIDAN
-470 PNTQNLSKFIDEIDA
+470 PNTQNLSKFIDEIDV
-485 SNSKQMNFW
+485 NNT
-494 KRIRKNKRVTKDG
+494 N
-507 YVPQLNHVDD
+507 
-517 VLEDT
+517 
-522 KNIEQVPGQ
+522 Q
-531 INIKEIQNRPQQL
+531 I
-544 DMFDQLGLSSEER
+544 DMFDRINTNTIDGYKPIKRTED
-557 FVPNSKN
+557 

-625 MLDYLERYEPELYN
+625 MLDYLERYEPELYE
-639 KYINNIDELIDG
+639 KYINNVDELIEG

-714 KKSAFTSHINEYV
+714 KKSAFTSHINEYI

-738 AVDSLTKRLKNANI
+738 AVDNLTKRLKKANI

-831 GMPNEVAESIV
+831 GMPNEVAKSII

-931 QKYLIDNDETEFLA
+931 QKYLIDNNETEFLA

-976 KARENSTG
+976 KAREKSTG
-984 NSIKKDYLQDIY
+984 DGIKKDYLQEIY

-1009 IYREYVN
+1009 IYNEYVN

-1027 ISNTIRRANIDRVDT
+1027 VNNTIRRANIDRVDT

-1050 EYIIQYQKDLEALEQ
+1050 EYIIQYQKDLEVLEQ

-1078 KYKTSNATYHK
+1078 KYKTNSATYHK

-1114 NIATSNQKGYEQIS
+1114 NIAISNQKGYEQIS

-1171 KKINLQMLANKISD
+1171 KKMNLQMLANHINNQID
-1185 DIEEITKPTFK
+1185 EITEPLTKPLEDFPVHKPENTPNTK
-1196 TYDEAFNTNRYII
+1196 PHTNTNDIP
-1209 QDGNIIDNETG
+1209 DDMTLDDAID
-1220 EIINTVENFRLGSK
+1220 
-1234 DPQQIL
+1234 
-1240 EEYKDVHPDFKTYDE
+1240 DF
-1255 AFNNEKYIINDGN
+1255 FNN
-1268 IIDSE
+1268 
-1273 TGEVIDTVENF
+1273 
-1284 NLNPNKRNPLTNNDV
+1284 NPNYKPDV
-1299 LEQIKSEVSPEYYD
+1299 S
-1313 RAKDFMSDDKLIDPT
+1313 T
-1328 DVKNVK
+1328 
-1334 VETRKTPL
+1334 
-1342 DEIVDKPNK
+1342 
-1351 NITEHLKNIDVR
+1351 
-1363 GNLYITEKGTMINKQ
+1363 
-1378 TGEIVG
+1378 
-1384 NVEDY
+1384 
-1389 ILNSNNPELYLEQV
+1389 
-1403 KNKLSPKQYNRIKKI
+1403 
-1418 ISPDIEKTPLDEV
+1418 
-1431 SNVKKE
+1431 
-1437 KTPIEKIKIEQ
+1437 
-1448 KPNPQ
+1448 
-1453 TKQVKPE
+1453 
-1460 PKKQPKPETKPT
+1460 PKPENIPNTPKPNT
-1472 FKTYD
+1472 NTNTHQNKPRN
-1477 EAFGNDKIIIDDGN
+1477 GNKKDKQDKFDLKKSI
-1491 IINKE
+1491 K
-1496 TGEVLGRVEDA
+1496 
-1507 IPDAR
+1507 
-1512 RTSPEPTKPVQPE
+1512 
-1525 PKTKQVNNPQ
+1525 NNP
-1535 PNQPTKPQ
+1535 
-1543 TKKVKTNQQKQPKKS
+1543 VW
-1558 NNKNIEINRRKNN
+1558 
-1571 NPIYDLYKRYLNT
+1571 DLYKRYLNT

-1598 QNFLQNKGQNYLAL
+1598 ANFLQNKGQNYLAL
-1612 GTDAFGSQKQ
+1612 GTDAFKPQTQ
-1622 ARKMLDYIK
+1622 ARKMLDFIK
-1631 GLSSDVDDIVMNN
+1631 GKTDKIDNVVLKDGTI
-1644 GVKLSGKDMADF
+1644 LSGEDLAHY
-1656 AKQTGVAQG
+1656 ARNQGVAES
-1665 AQATQIM
+1665 AQSTQIIS
-1672 QEPRT
+1672 EPRT
-1677 LMPWLDEMIDNTKLM
+1677 LLPWLDQKLDDS
-1692 KRLSRNEETARL
+1692 KLLQKLSRNEETARL
-1704 HHYLTQLKRGMS
+1704 HHYLTQIERGMS
-1716 PDEAVQSVNKY
+1716 KEDAVKSVNKY
-1727 LFDYGHKTNRERF
+1727 LFDYANKSKSEKFMENF
-1740 IEDYIDPFYV
+1740 IDPFYV

-1777 REMTNSTPEIS
+1777 RELTNSTPESS
-1788 RNQNASDTKFQLPFG
+1788 RNQNASETKFQLPFG
-1803 SFTDEDNNARYDYMA
+1803 SFTDGNNDARYDYMA

-1829 LPLTYDDLEGK
+1829 LPLTYDELEGK

-1851 MRGKGDFDT
+1851 IRGKGDFDT

-1865 NKAGWNEITKDD
+1865 DKAGWNEITKDD

>member
-6 KRLRSHI
+6 RRLRSHI

-19 NRTNRVQR
+19 NRANRVQR
-27 TANQYKG
+27 TANRYKS

-40 QQAYIDNDLKSTSSM
+40 QQAYINNDLKSTASM

-105 VPGGISKSTGKA
+105 VPGGVSKATGKA
-117 YNGFYTNKHLLNKN
+117 YNGFYTNKRLLNKN
-131 QFGTLFTQGNLTQQA
+131 QFGTLFTQGNLTKQA
-146 QDRVATSK
+146 QDRVATSQ
-154 DRLDNYSILRPF
+154 DRNNNYSILRPF
-166 NANAKNFG
+166 NANARNFG

-181 LDGLRVAQNRINKG
+181 LDGLRVARNRVNKG
-195 GSKLNYVGGLAKDI
+195 GSKLNYVGGLAKDV

-240 ELADALTKKST
+240 ELADALTKKGT

-260 ARDNWQHSIETSNK
+260 ARDNWRHSIETSNK
-274 EGFGDSAGESIKK
+274 EGFGDTAGESLKK

-324 KGLQYQRDLHTDK
+324 KGLYYQRDLHTDK
-337 NKKADELGS
+337 NKKADEIGS
-346 FVNGLIL
+346 FVGGLLL
-353 DILNPVQIG
+353 DILNPIQIG
-362 SSVMKGSSALLK
+362 SSVMKGSSTLLK

-407 KFRNGKS
+407 KFRNSKT

-421 IMHETEDAYNA
+421 IMHETEDAYKA
-432 RRALMNDDTRRV
+432 RKTLNGVDKNVADNLKRV

-457 KADNGVKKVIDAN
+457 KADKGIKRVIDAN

-485 SNSKQMNFW
+485 NNSKQMNLW
-494 KRIRKNKRVTKDG
+494 RRIRKNKRVTKDG
-507 YVPQLNHVDD
+507 YMPQLNHVDD
-517 VLEDT
+517 VLEDA
-522 KNIEQVPGQ
+522 KNVKQIPGQ
-531 INIKEIQNRPQQL
+531 ININEIQNRPQQL
-544 DMFDQLGLSSEER
+544 DMFDKLGLSSEER

-564 IAEQVQKELHPST
+564 VAEQVQKELHPST

-602 MLDENGEDVFKYID
+602 MLDENGEDIFKYID

-639 KYINNIDELIDG
+639 KYINNVDELIDG

-714 KKSAFTSHINEYV
+714 KKSAFTSHINEYA

-738 AVDSLTKRLKNANI
+738 AVDNLTKRLKNANI

-831 GMPNEVAESIV
+831 GMPNEVAKSIV

-890 KTKDVIEEQTSLSAR
+890 KTKDVIEEQTALSAR

-931 QKYLIDNDETEFLA
+931 QKYLIDNNETEFLA

-955 FLNKQVDVERDMR
+955 FLNRQVDVERDMK
-968 ELGEQYAD
+968 ELGEQYAQGS
-976 KARENSTG
+976 KEVIEKTN
-984 NSIKKDYLQDIY
+984 KDYY
-996 KKTQEQ
+996 REVYNET
-1002 AKDMTTG
+1002 KDMKKKMTSG
-1009 IYREYVN
+1009 VYKNYVQKQIELKRLTN
-1016 KMAEIE
+1016 QLERASEDVRNVKIERYNPKYANTEVIQRAQDLQHEIQ
-1022 KYYDN
+1022 
-1027 ISNTIRRANIDRVDT
+1027 T
-1042 KYLNTDVP
+1042 
-1050 EYIIQYQKDLEALEQ
+1050 LEQ
-1065 TPEVMRKL
+1065 TPDVMRKL
-1073 GLSNP
+1073 GLSDP
-1078 KYKTSNATYHK
+1078 KYKTNGVTYHK
-1089 SVNRGKLPEVQQN
+1089 SVNRGKIPEVQQN
-1102 LNALKHLIEQEA
+1102 LNSLKHLIEQEA
-1114 NIATSNQKGYEQIS
+1114 NIAIFNEKGYEEIS
-1128 DALLAIK
+1128 DALLEIK

-1171 KKINLQMLANKISD
+1171 KKINLQMLASKISD

-1196 TYDEAFNTNRYII
+1196 TYDEAFNSSRYII
-1209 QDGNIIDNETG
+1209 QDGNVIDNETG
-1220 EIINTVENFRLGSK
+1220 EIVDTLDNFK
-1234 DPQQIL
+1234 
-1240 EEYKDVHPDFKTYDE
+1240 
-1255 AFNNEKYIINDGN
+1255 
-1268 IIDSE
+1268 
-1273 TGEVIDTVENF
+1273 
-1284 NLNPNKRNPLTNNDV
+1284 LNPKKRTPLTNEEV
-1299 LEQIKSEVSPEYYD
+1299 LKQIKSEVSPEYYD
-1313 RAKDFMSDDKLIDPT
+1313 KVKDFMSDDNIIDSF
-1328 DVKNVK
+1328 D
-1334 VETRKTPL
+1334 
-1342 DEIVDKPNK
+1342 
-1351 NITEHLKNIDVR
+1351 LKNIK
-1363 GNLYITEKGTMINKQ
+1363 TEI
-1378 TGEIVG
+1378 
-1384 NVEDY
+1384 
-1389 ILNSNNPELYLEQV
+1389 
-1403 KNKLSPKQYNRIKKI
+1403 R
-1418 ISPDIEKTPLDEV
+1418 KTPLDEV

-1437 KTPIEKIKIEQ
+1437 RTPIEKIKTEQ
-1448 KPNPQ
+1448 KPNP
-1453 TKQVKPE
+1453 QVKPE

-1472 FKTYD
+1472 FNTYD
-1477 EAFGNDKIIIDDGN
+1477 EAFKNDKIIIDDGY

-1512 RTSPEPTKPVQPE
+1512 RTPPEPTRPVQPE

-1543 TKKVKTNQQKQPKKS
+1543 TKQVKTNQPKEPKKT
-1558 NNKNIEINRRKNN
+1558 NNKNIEINRRKND

-1631 GLSSDVDDIVMNN
+1631 GLSDNVDDIIMDN
-1644 GVKLSGKDMADF
+1644 GVKLSGKDMAEF

-1665 AQATQIM
+1665 AQTTQIM

-1740 IEDYIDPFYV
+1740 IEDYIDPFYK
-1750 FHKSYAKLLGKEALT
+1750 FHKSYAELLGKEVLT

-1777 REMTNSTPEIS
+1777 REMTNSTPESS
-1788 RNQNASDTKFQLPFG
+1788 RNQNASETKFQLPFG
-1803 SFTDEDNNARYDYMA
+1803 SFTDDKNKARYDYMA

-1829 LPLTYDDLEGK
+1829 IPLTYDELEGK

-1851 MRGKGDFDT
+1851 IRGKGDFDT

-1865 NKAGWNEITKDD
+1865 DKAGWNEITKDD
-1877 RKKEILMDVNPFVN
+1877 RNKEILMDVNPFVN

-1902 VNDRKQSKKTSDI
+1902 VNNRKQSKKTSDI

>member
-6 KRLRSHI
+6 RRLRSHI

-27 TANQYKG
+27 TANRYKG

-40 QQAYIDNDLKSTSSM
+40 QQAYIDNDLKSTASM
-55 REYGYKQAKDF
+55 REYGYKSHPNDF

-105 VPGGISKSTGKA
+105 VPGGISKATGKA

-131 QFGTLFTQGNLTQQA
+131 QFGTLFTQGNLTQKA
-146 QDRVATSK
+146 QDKVATSQ
-154 DRLDNYSILRPF
+154 DRLNSYSILRPF

-181 LDGLRVAQNRINKG
+181 LDGLRVARNKVNKG
-195 GSKLNYVGGLAKDI
+195 GSVLNYLGGGLKDFV
-209 LVDPLVDLL
+209 VDPLVDML

-229 NAGLGGIQSIT
+229 NAGLGGVQSIT
-240 ELADALTKKST
+240 ELADALTKKGT

-260 ARDNWQHSIETSNK
+260 ARDNWRHSIETSNK
-274 EGFGDSAGESIKK
+274 EGFGDSAGESLKK

-346 FVNGLIL
+346 FVGGLLL
-353 DILNPVQIG
+353 DILNPIQIG

-397 LNNITKKTTD
+397 LNNITKKTTE

-421 IMHETEDAYNA
+421 IMHETEDAYKA
-432 RRALMNDDTRRV
+432 RKILNGVDKNVADNLKRV
-444 TAQMDNEYARQVA
+444 TAQMDNEYARQIA

-470 PNTQNLSKFIDEIDA
+470 PNTQNLSKFINEIDA
-485 SNSKQMNFW
+485 NNAKQ
-494 KRIRKNKRVTKDG
+494 I
-507 YVPQLNHVDD
+507 
-517 VLEDT
+517 
-522 KNIEQVPGQ
+522 
-531 INIKEIQNRPQQL
+531 
-544 DMFDQLGLSSEER
+544 DMFDNLNTNTIDGYTPIKRIED
-557 FVPNSKN
+557 V
-564 IAEQVQKELHPST
+564 AEQVQKELHPST

-639 KYINNIDELIDG
+639 KYINNVDELIDG
-651 TSNEKAMRTYQDEQ
+651 TQREKAMKAYQDEQ

-738 AVDSLTKRLKNANI
+738 AVDKLTKRLKNANI

-772 SENASM
+772 SESASM

-800 FNAGVIDNF
+800 FNAGVVDNF
-809 DLNNLSKNTQNFL
+809 NLNNLSKNTQNFL
-822 KNLKDTGIE
+822 KNLKDTGVE
-831 GMPNEVAESIV
+831 GMPNEVAKSIV

-864 GYESIDD
+864 GYESIDE
-871 LRREVSQ
+871 LRNEVKA

-890 KTKDVIEEQTSLSAR
+890 KTKDIIEEQTSLSAR

-931 QKYLIDNDETEFLA
+931 QKYLIDNNETEFLA

-955 FLNKQVDVERDMR
+955 FLNRQVDVERDMK

-976 KARENSTG
+976 KARETTTG
-984 NSIKKDYLQDIY
+984 NGVRKDYLQEVY
-996 KKTQEQ
+996 NKTQEQ
-1002 AKDMTTG
+1002 AKDMTKG
-1009 IYREYVN
+1009 IYNEYVN

-1027 ISNTIRRANIDRVDT
+1027 VNNTIRRANIDRVDT
-1042 KYLNTDVP
+1042 KYLNTEVP
-1050 EYIIQYQKDLEALEQ
+1050 EYIIQYQKDLDVLEQ
-1065 TPEVMRKL
+1065 TPDVMRKL

-1114 NIATSNQKGYEQIS
+1114 NIAISNQKGYDEIS
-1128 DALLAIK
+1128 DVLLAIK
-1135 RDYVNAIRS
+1135 RDYINAIRS

-1159 LQALVNAQKNPL
+1159 LKSLVDAEKNPL
-1171 KKINLQMLANKISD
+1171 KKMNLQMLASHINNQID
-1185 DIEEITKPTFK
+1185 EITEPLTKPLEDFPIHK
-1196 TYDEAFNTNRYII
+1196 PENVIKPENKPNTPKPDNTLNTKPNNDIP
-1209 QDGNIIDNETG
+1209 DDMTLDDAID
-1220 EIINTVENFRLGSK
+1220 
-1234 DPQQIL
+1234 
-1240 EEYKDVHPDFKTYDE
+1240 DFL
-1255 AFNNEKYIINDGN
+1255 NN
-1268 IIDSE
+1268 
-1273 TGEVIDTVENF
+1273 
-1284 NLNPNKRNPLTNNDV
+1284 NPN
-1299 LEQIKSEVSPEYYD
+1299 Y
-1313 RAKDFMSDDKLIDPT
+1313 
-1328 DVKNVK
+1328 
-1334 VETRKTPL
+1334 
-1342 DEIVDKPNK
+1342 KPD
-1351 NITEHLKNIDVR
+1351 T
-1363 GNLYITEKGTMINKQ
+1363 
-1378 TGEIVG
+1378 
-1384 NVEDY
+1384 
-1389 ILNSNNPELYLEQV
+1389 S
-1403 KNKLSPKQYNRIKKI
+1403 
-1418 ISPDIEKTPLDEV
+1418 
-1431 SNVKKE
+1431 
-1437 KTPIEKIKIEQ
+1437 
-1448 KPNPQ
+1448 
-1453 TKQVKPE
+1453 
-1460 PKKQPKPETKPT
+1460 QPKPKP
-1472 FKTYD
+1472 
-1477 EAFGNDKIIIDDGN
+1477 E
-1491 IINKE
+1491 NKPN
-1496 TGEVLGRVEDA
+1496 T
-1507 IPDAR
+1507 PH
-1512 RTSPEPTKPVQPE
+1512 TPNE
-1525 PKTKQVNNPQ
+1525 PKPQHKPNEPKPNTHQNKPRNGNKKDNKINIKNNP
-1535 PNQPTKPQ
+1535 
-1543 TKKVKTNQQKQPKKS
+1543 VW
-1558 NNKNIEINRRKNN
+1558 
-1571 NPIYDLYKRYLNT
+1571 DLYKRYLNT

-1598 QNFLQNKGQNYLAL
+1598 ANFLQNKGQNYLAL
-1612 GTDAFGSQKQ
+1612 GTDAFKPQTK
-1622 ARKMLDYIK
+1622 ARNMLDFIK
-1631 GLSSDVDDIVMNN
+1631 GKTDKIDDVVLKDGTVI
-1644 GVKLSGKDMADF
+1644 SGEDLAHY
-1656 AKQTGVAQG
+1656 ARNQGVAES
-1665 AQATQIM
+1665 AQSTQIIS
-1672 QEPRT
+1672 EPRT
-1677 LMPWLDEMIDNTKLM
+1677 LLPWLDQKLDDS
-1692 KRLSRNEETARL
+1692 KLLQRLSRNEETARL
-1704 HHYLTQLKRGMS
+1704 HHYLTQIERGMS
-1716 PDEAVQSVNKY
+1716 KEDAVKSVNKY
-1727 LFDYGHKTNRERF
+1727 LFDYANKSKSEKFMENF
-1740 IEDYIDPFYV
+1740 IDPFYV
-1750 FHKSYAKLLGKEALT
+1750 FHKSYAKLLGGEALT

-1777 REMTNSTPEIS
+1777 REMTNSTPESS
-1788 RNQNASDTKFQLPFG
+1788 RNQNASETKFQLPFG
-1803 SFTDEDNNARYDYMA
+1803 SFTDDENKARYDYMA

-1829 LPLTYDDLEGK
+1829 IPLTYDDVEGK

-1865 NKAGWNEITKDD
+1865 DKAGWNEITKDD

-1891 NLPTTINKVNK
+1891 NLPTTINKVNE
-1902 VNDRKQSKKTSDI
+1902 VNDRKQSKKTSDL
-1915 QKMEL
+1915 QKLEL

>member
-105 VPGGISKSTGKA
+105 VPGGISKATGKA
-117 YNGFYTNKHLLNKN
+117 YNGFYTNKRLLNKN

-240 ELADALTKKST
+240 ELADALTKKGT

-274 EGFGDSAGESIKK
+274 EGFGDSAGESLKK

-421 IMHETEDAYNA
+421 IMHETEDAYKA
-432 RRALMNDDTRRV
+432 RKILNGVDKDVADNLKRV

-470 PNTQNLSKFIDEIDA
+470 PNTRNLSKFIDEIDA
-485 SNSKQMNFW
+485 SNSEQMNLW
-494 KRIRKNKRVTKDG
+494 KRIKNNKYTTKDG
-507 YVPQLNHVDD
+507 YIPQLNRVDD

-531 INIKEIQNRPQQL
+531 ININEIQNRPQQL

-688 NSNEA
+688 NSNDA

-702 NKNALN
+702 NKDLN

-831 GMPNEVAESIV
+831 GMPNEVAKSIV

-890 KTKDVIEEQTSLSAR
+890 KTKDVIEEQTALSAR

-931 QKYLIDNDETEFLA
+931 QKYLMDNNETEFLS

-955 FLNKQVDVERDMR
+955 FLNKQVDVERDMK

-984 NSIKKDYLQDIY
+984 KSIRKDYLQGIY
-996 KKTQEQ
+996 NKTQEQ

-1027 ISNTIRRANIDRVDT
+1027 VNDTIRRANIDRIDT

-1114 NIATSNQKGYEQIS
+1114 NIAISNQKGYEQIS

-1135 RDYVNAIRS
+1135 RDYVNAIQS

-1159 LQALVNAQKNPL
+1159 LKSLVDAEKNPL
-1171 KKINLQMLANKISD
+1171 KKMNLQMLASHINNQID
-1185 DIEEITKPTFK
+1185 EIT
-1196 TYDEAFNTNRYII
+1196 E
-1209 QDGNIIDNETG
+1209 
-1220 EIINTVENFRLGSK
+1220 
-1234 DPQQIL
+1234 
-1240 EEYKDVHPDFKTYDE
+1240 
-1255 AFNNEKYIINDGN
+1255 
-1268 IIDSE
+1268 
-1273 TGEVIDTVENF
+1273 
-1284 NLNPNKRNPLTNNDV
+1284 PLTKP
-1299 LEQIKSEVSPEYYD
+1299 LEDFPIHKPE
-1313 RAKDFMSDDKLIDPT
+1313 
-1328 DVKNVK
+1328 NV
-1334 VETRKTPL
+1334 
-1342 DEIVDKPNK
+1342 
-1351 NITEHLKNIDVR
+1351 
-1363 GNLYITEKGTMINKQ
+1363 
-1378 TGEIVG
+1378 
-1384 NVEDY
+1384 
-1389 ILNSNNPELYLEQV
+1389 
-1403 KNKLSPKQYNRIKKI
+1403 
-1418 ISPDIEKTPLDEV
+1418 
-1431 SNVKKE
+1431 
-1437 KTPIEKIKIEQ
+1437 
-1448 KPNPQ
+1448 
-1453 TKQVKPE
+1453 VKPE
-1460 PKKQPKPETKPT
+1460 NKPNTKPHTNDIPDDMTLDDAIDDFLNNNPNYKPDVSTPKPENTPNTPKP
-1472 FKTYD
+1472 
-1477 EAFGNDKIIIDDGN
+1477 N
-1491 IINKE
+1491 
-1496 TGEVLGRVEDA
+1496 
-1507 IPDAR
+1507 
-1512 RTSPEPTKPVQPE
+1512 E
-1525 PKTKQVNNPQ
+1525 PKPNTNTHQNKPRNGNKKDKQDKFDLKKSIKNNP
-1535 PNQPTKPQ
+1535 
-1543 TKKVKTNQQKQPKKS
+1543 VW
-1558 NNKNIEINRRKNN
+1558 
-1571 NPIYDLYKRYLNT
+1571 DLYKRYLNT

-1598 QNFLQNKGQNYLAL
+1598 ANFLQNKGQNYLAL
-1612 GTDAFGSQKQ
+1612 GTDAFKPQTQ
-1622 ARKMLDYIK
+1622 ARKMLDFIK
-1631 GLSSDVDDIVMNN
+1631 GKTDKIDDVILKDGTV
-1644 GVKLSGKDMADF
+1644 LSGEDLAHY
-1656 AKQTGVAQG
+1656 ARNQGVAES
-1665 AQATQIM
+1665 AQSTQIIS
-1672 QEPRT
+1672 EPRT
-1677 LMPWLDEMIDNTKLM
+1677 LLPWLDQKLDDS
-1692 KRLSRNEETARL
+1692 KLLQKLSRNEETARL
-1704 HHYLTQLKRGMS
+1704 HHYLTQIERGMS
-1716 PDEAVQSVNKY
+1716 KEDAVKSVNKY
-1727 LFDYGHKTNRERF
+1727 LFDYANKSKSEKFMENF
-1740 IEDYIDPFYV
+1740 IDPFYV

-1777 REMTNSTPEIS
+1777 REMTNSTPESS

-1865 NKAGWNEITKDD
+1865 DKAGWNEITKDD
-1877 RKKEILMDVNPFVN
+1877 RKKEIFMDVNPFVN